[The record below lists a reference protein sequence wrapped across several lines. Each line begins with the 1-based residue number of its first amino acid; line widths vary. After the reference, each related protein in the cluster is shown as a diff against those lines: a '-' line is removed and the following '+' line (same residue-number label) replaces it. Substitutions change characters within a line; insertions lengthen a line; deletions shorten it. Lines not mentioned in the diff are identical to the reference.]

1 MQKVT
6 YKYLR
11 EFVTTKNKT
20 SLTRQDPAALVFFD
34 NGRGVDWPGFGQLA
48 ADLGLGGS

>member
-11 EFVTTKNKT
+11 EFVTKKNKT
-20 SLTRQDPAALVFFD
+20 SLPRQDAAALFFLTMA
-34 NGRGVDWPGFGQLA
+34 VVLIGQ
-48 ADLGLGGS
+48 GLVS